1 MNFLGFGGTNASI
14 DIKIEGLENRKHTTI
29 REKNCDPKKLPVYIG
44 DDDISGTID
53 VKLSKGKKLEHLG
66 IRVELIGHIE
76 ILYDKN
82 QSSDFMNMGKEL
94 EPAGFLYEDKTY
106 KFMFAKFDK
115 EVESYVGNSA
125 KLRYFLRVTINKSM
139 G

>member
-1 MNFLGFGGTNASI
+1 MNIFYNLLKFKIFFDNFEKNFLGFGGTNASI

-66 IRVELIGHIE
+66 IRVELIGHI
-76 ILYDKN
+76 
-82 QSSDFMNMGKEL
+82 GKFR
-94 EPAGFLYEDKTY
+94 G
-106 KFMFAKFDK
+106 
-115 EVESYVGNSA
+115 
-125 KLRYFLRVTINKSM
+125 
-139 G
+139 